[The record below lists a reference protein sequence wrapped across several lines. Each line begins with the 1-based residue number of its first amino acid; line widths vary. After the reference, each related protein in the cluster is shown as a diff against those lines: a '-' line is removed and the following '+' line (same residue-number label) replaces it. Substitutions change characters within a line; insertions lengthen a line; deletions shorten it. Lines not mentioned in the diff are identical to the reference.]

1 LGSDKEK
8 AKAKTKKVKTRKEK
22 VVQRIKG
29 LGDSTW
35 RFSHPF
41 NHAIAW
47 LKGWGGRKE
56 ERRGEETR
64 KNGEGEG

>member
-1 LGSDKEK
+1 V
-8 AKAKTKKVKTRKEK
+8 A
-22 VVQRIKG
+22 QRIKG

-47 LKGWGGRKE
+47 LKGWGGERKRGGE
-56 ERRGEETR
+56 KRLGRMERARAEAAAAKTSRGKEAKR
-64 KNGEGEG
+64 NGA